1 MRRFYVLRHCRT
13 EFNEREIVQGACD
26 SPLSNRGKSQADD
39 IGRMLSE
46 VHFDHVFTG
55 SQGRHVETARRIL
68 RENHKTGPLSPIPMP
83 GLNEHD
89 LGAFDQKE
97 EALLYDVSSRLYEKY
112 HHLAEG
118 SVSTKNLLLHH
129 DISMVEL
136 AGIFHDMDGTGQTES
151 VEEIRNRSLSSMKE
165 ICAMTEEDSCNL
177 IVSSGGTLA
186 ILLNS
191 LTGQEKEGC
200 VMRHGECM
208 VLVEDGAHFEKVGA
222 YQMG

>member
-1 MRRFYVLRHCRT
+1 MRHFYVLRHCRT

-26 SPLSNRGKSQADD
+26 SPLSDRGRSQADD
-39 IGRMLSE
+39 LGRMLSE

-55 SQGRHVETARRIL
+55 NQGRHVETARRIL
-68 RENHKTGPLSPIPMP
+68 RENHKTSPLDPVRMP

-97 EALLYDVSSRLYEKY
+97 ETLLYDASSRLYEKY
-112 HHLAEG
+112 HQLAEG
-118 SVSTKNLLLHH
+118 SVCTRDLLLHH
-129 DISMVEL
+129 DMTMVEL
-136 AGIFHDMDGTGQTES
+136 AGIFHDMDVTGQTES
-151 VEEIRNRSLSSMKE
+151 VEEIRKRSLSSMKK
-165 ICAMTEEDSCNL
+165 ICAMTEDNSCNL
-177 IVSSGGTLA
+177 IVSSGGILA

-208 VLVEDGAHFEKVGA
+208 VLLEDDSRFEKVGV
-222 YQMG
+222 YQTA